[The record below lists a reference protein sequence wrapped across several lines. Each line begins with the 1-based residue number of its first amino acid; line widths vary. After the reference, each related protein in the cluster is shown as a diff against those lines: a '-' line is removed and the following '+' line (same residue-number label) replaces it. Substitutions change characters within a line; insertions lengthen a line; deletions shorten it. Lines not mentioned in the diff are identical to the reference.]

1 MKGSAGFKHI
11 ALKRFE
17 VFLDQHSYRKTSE
30 RFAVLEELYSLDR
43 HIDVEGLFVVM
54 RNKQHSISRAT
65 IYNTL
70 DLLVQCGLA
79 VKHQFREQ
87 NALYEQALVYQHH
100 DHLVCNDC
108 DVIKE
113 FTDSRIDDIK
123 QMVSEDLKTEVKNYS
138 LVLYGDCKIPN
149 CENKGKSSPNF

>member
-1 MKGSAGFKHI
+1 MKGSEGFKHI

-30 RFAVLEELYSLDR
+30 RFAVLEELYALDR

-54 RNKQHSISRAT
+54 RNKEHSISRAT

-70 DLLVQCGLA
+70 DLLVLCGLA

-100 DHLVCNDC
+100 TSLISGHHLLQTKLAPQARNRHHPGT
-108 DVIKE
+108 ILRPFSK
-113 FTDSRIDDIK
+113 
-123 QMVSEDLKTEVKNYS
+123 
-138 LVLYGDCKIPN
+138 
-149 CENKGKSSPNF
+149 

>member
-1 MKGSAGFKHI
+1 MKGSEGFKHI

-30 RFAVLEELYSLDR
+30 RFAVLEELYFLDR
-43 HIDVEGLFVVM
+43 HIDVEGLFVEM
-54 RNKQHSISRAT
+54 RNKKYSISRAT

-79 VKHQFREQ
+79 VKHQFKEQ

-113 FTDSRIDDIK
+113 FTDHRTDDIK
-123 QMVSEDLKTEVKNYS
+123 KTVSEDLQTNIKNHA
-138 LVLYGDCKIPN
+138 LVFYGDCLIPN
-149 CENKGKSSPNF
+149 CENKRNSPTKS